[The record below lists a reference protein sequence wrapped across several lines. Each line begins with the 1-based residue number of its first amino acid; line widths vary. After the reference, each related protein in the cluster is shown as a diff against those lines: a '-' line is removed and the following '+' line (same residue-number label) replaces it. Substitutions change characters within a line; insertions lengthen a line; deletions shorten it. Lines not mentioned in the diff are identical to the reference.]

1 MSRVRVP
8 FPAPVRLAVAVRHR
22 ADVAQLVERILG
34 KDEVTGS
41 TPVIGSSNRPSVRSE
56 SVSLNI
62 PDLREL
68 LEAALSGGI
77 ACCYHAEGS
86 RHPRVRGLQ
95 SP

>member
-1 MSRVRVP
+1 
-8 FPAPVRLAVAVRHR
+8 
-22 ADVAQLVERILG
+22 
-34 KDEVTGS
+34 
-41 TPVIGSSNRPSVRSE
+41 
-56 SVSLNI
+56 VSLNI